1 MSYPTKHTQSHSS
14 RVLVLLLALIACGVV
29 ALQRESSPLEPLG
42 MDLTMAPQ
50 ESTPQAVTSTGPP
63 VPALDGAAE
72 RVNIPAPEP
81 VPTGAPEP
89 NTRPESR
96 ERLLYSFT
104 FREESARGTL
114 ENSGTLVL
122 VLDHGDEEQR
132 SLEAS
137 VRGLTLHDSE
147 ADLSALTT
155 EVSGASVTFG
165 LDRNGALKDLA
176 VAEGASPAAIQLWK
190 QILGRWQVSSN
201 DSDAQGWMAWE
212 ATEIG
217 KARCRYRRDGTTLE
231 RRLVGYTNYTDPE
244 QMPGSMSTGKATIT
258 ADDLPIT
265 ITGTEELRRTR
276 MIRSK
281 ISIDY
286 HYTRVSRTALET
298 GAS

>member
-1 MSYPTKHTQSHSS
+1 
-14 RVLVLLLALIACGVV
+14 
-29 ALQRESSPLEPLG
+29 
-42 MDLTMAPQ
+42 
-50 ESTPQAVTSTGPP
+50 
-63 VPALDGAAE
+63 
-72 RVNIPAPEP
+72 
-81 VPTGAPEP
+81 
-89 NTRPESR
+89 
-96 ERLLYSFT
+96 
-104 FREESARGTL
+104 
-114 ENSGTLVL
+114 
-122 VLDHGDEEQR
+122 
-132 SLEAS
+132 
-137 VRGLTLHDSE
+137 
-147 ADLSALTT
+147 
-155 EVSGASVTFG
+155 

-217 KARCRYRRDGTTLE
+217 KARCRYRRNGTTLE

-244 QMPGSMSTGKATIT
+244 HMPGSMSTGKATIT

-265 ITGTEELRRTR
+265 IDGTEELRRTR

>member
-1 MSYPTKHTQSHSS
+1 MSYPTKYTQNHSS
-14 RVLVLLLALIACGVV
+14 RVLMLLLALIACGVA

-50 ESTPQAVTSTGPP
+50 ELTPQAVTSTDPL

-72 RVNIPAPEP
+72 RVSMTAPEP

-89 NTRPESR
+89 ATAPESR

-104 FREESARGTL
+104 FREESARGVL
-114 ENSGTLVL
+114 ESSGTLVL
-122 VLDHGDEEQR
+122 LLDHRDEEER
-132 SLEAS
+132 TMEAS

-201 DSDAQGWMAWE
+201 DSDAKGWMAWE

-217 KARCRYRRDGTTLE
+217 KARCRYRRNGTTLE

-244 QMPGSMSTGKATIT
+244 HMPGSMSTGKATIT

-265 ITGTEELRRTR
+265 IDGTEDIRRTR

-281 ISIDY
+281 SSMV
-286 HYTRVSRTALET
+286 YTYKRVSRVAL
-298 GAS
+298 GSAAP